1 MAWNRVG
8 RMRGCTR
15 SEAGSAAVHAQWAH
29 SAKHYRE
36 QAACTLRNW
45 NTGEA
50 PEPLTLTLSISIVP
64 WPARGKP
71 PHSRPNQAR
80 HAGRGERARGR

>member
-1 MAWNRVG
+1 MAWKGVD
-8 RMRGCTR
+8 RMRRCTR
-15 SEAGSAAVHAQWAH
+15 SEAGSAAVRAHAQWVH
-29 SAKHYRE
+29 SPKQYRE

-64 WPARGKP
+64 WPARGQPSIKK
-71 PHSRPNQAR
+71 
-80 HAGRGERARGR
+80 